1 MAASIV
7 RAHGRITPFLKM
19 RVKPGEQ
26 RIHRL
31 RPDQVFAQ
39 QPDRPRVSN
48 QPMQVE
54 TGKAHETRPVPGP
67 KPGPLIRRPLQALQ
81 HKHLEHHHRIHRRA
95 TALRTIGPQQ

>member
-1 MAASIV
+1 MAASM
-7 RAHGRITPFLKM
+7 FLEM

-39 QPDRPRVSN
+39 QPDRPRVNN

-54 TGKAHETRPVPGP
+54 TGKAHETRPVPDP
-67 KPGPLIRRPLQALQ
+67 KPIPLIRRPVQALQ
-81 HKHLEHHHRIHRRA
+81 DKHLEHHHRIHRGA
-95 TALRTIGPQQ
+95 PALRTIGPQQ

>member
-1 MAASIV
+1 MAASM
-7 RAHGRITPFLKM
+7 FLEM

-39 QPDRPRVSN
+39 QPDRPRVNN

-54 TGKAHETRPVPGP
+54 TGKAHETRPVPRSETHSANPPARTGFA
-67 KPGPLIRRPLQALQ
+67 RQA
-81 HKHLEHHHRIHRRA
+81 
-95 TALRTIGPQQ
+95 P